1 MRRKPVVL
9 SLIIVLLLA
18 GGGWWWKSQGAKTGA
33 ADSATAPGARA
44 SGAGGTQTVGVVL
57 ARQQDVPVVVDAS
70 GTVAALNQVDIRAQT
85 SSIVRDVLVKD
96 GQTVQKGQVLFRF
109 DERADRANLDKARA
123 QLARD
128 KAALSD
134 LQRQY
139 ERAKELVAQNFV
151 SQSALDTALAN
162 LEGGRSLVVADE
174 AAVQSAQVA
183 LGYNEIRAP
192 FSGRAG
198 AVNVWPGSLVQTNAT
213 GTPLVNIVQIDPIGI
228 TFNLPETEL
237 APVLEAMRPGAE
249 GARVT
254 PPEVQVVIPNI
265 DAAGRNSRN
274 EPVVR
279 GKLIFVDN
287 LVDASTGTIKLKAEF
302 DNKQQKLWPGQYL
315 RVRMLLRSIKN
326 AVVIPQA
333 AIILRGTDR
342 QVYVV
347 GPDKTAVLKTVRL
360 RYVFGEMAV
369 VDGVD
374 AGATVVLDGKQ
385 NLRPGVPVRTQPAAV
400 DPAAAARQQAEA
412 AAAAA
417 STQLAAASSAPGAS
431 HASGKADATG
441 E

>member
-9 SLIIVLLLA
+9 SLIILLLLA
-18 GGGWWWKSQGAKTGA
+18 GGGWWWKSRSSQA
-33 ADSATAPGARA
+33 AHADGSPAAAGAPGARA
-44 SGAGGTQTVGVVL
+44 SGAGGMQTVGVVP
-57 ARQQDVPVVVDAS
+57 ARQQDVPVVVEAS

-85 SSIVRDVLVKD
+85 TSTVREVLVKD
-96 GQTVQKGQVLFRF
+96 GQSVTKGQVLFRF

-128 KAALSD
+128 KAALAD

-139 ERAKELVAQNFV
+139 ERAKELVAQQFV
-151 SQSALDTALAN
+151 AQSALDTALAN
-162 LEGGRSLVVADE
+162 LEGGRSLVTADE

-183 LGYNEIRAP
+183 VSYNEIRAP

-198 AVNVWPGSLVQTNAT
+198 AVNVWPGSLVQASAS

-237 APVLEAMRPGAE
+237 APVLEAMRPGAN
-249 GARVT
+249 GARPA
-254 PPEVQVVIPNI
+254 PPEVLVMQPGIETG
-265 DAAGRNSRN
+265 GRGQT
-274 EPVVR
+274 EPVAR

-302 DNKQQKLWPGQYL
+302 ENKQQKLWPGQYL

-333 AIILRGTDR
+333 AIILRGTER
-342 QVYVV
+342 QVYIVT
-347 GPDKTAVLKTVRL
+347 PEKTAQLKTVRL

-385 NLRPGVPVRTQPAAV
+385 NLRPGAPVKTQPAAV
-400 DPAAAARQQAEA
+400 DPAAAVRQQAEA
-412 AAAAA
+412 SAAAGTRMAAA
-417 STQLAAASSAPGAS
+417 SGS
-431 HASGKADATG
+431 SGKSDGSG

>member
-18 GGGWWWKSQGAKTGA
+18 GGAWWLKSRGSQTAQAQVGQGSA
-33 ADSATAPGARA
+33 AAPGARA
-44 SGAGGTQTVGVVL
+44 SGAAGVQTVGVVT
-57 ARQQDVPVVVDAS
+57 ARQQDVPVVVEAS
-70 GTVAALNQVDIRAQT
+70 GTVAALNQVDIRPQT
-85 SSIVRDVLVKD
+85 TSTVQDVLVKD
-96 GQTVQKGQVLFRF
+96 GQSVTKGQLLFRF
-109 DERADRANLDKARA
+109 DGRADRANLDKARA

-128 KAALSD
+128 KAALAD

-139 ERAKELVAQNFV
+139 NRAKELVDQKFV

-162 LEGGRSLVVADE
+162 LEGGRSLVTADE

-183 LGYNEIRAP
+183 LSYNEIRAP

-198 AVNVWPGSLVQTNAT
+198 AVNVWPGSLVQASAT
-213 GTPLVNIVQIDPIGI
+213 GTPLVNIVQIDPVGI

-237 APVLEAMRPGAE
+237 APVLEAMRPGAD
-249 GARVT
+249 GARPT
-254 PPEVQVVIPNI
+254 PPEVLVMQAGI
-265 DAAGRNSRN
+265 DAGKTTAKT
-274 EPVVR
+274 EPVAR

-302 DNKQQKLWPGQYL
+302 ENKQQKLWPGQYL
-315 RVRMLLRSIKN
+315 RVRMLLRTIKN

-333 AIILRGTDR
+333 AVILRGTDR

-347 GPDKTAVLKTVRL
+347 GPDKTAQLKTVRL

-369 VDGVD
+369 VDGVEP
-374 AGATVVLDGKQ
+374 GATVVLDGKQ
-385 NLRPGVPVRTQPAAV
+385 NLRPGVQVRTQPAAV
-400 DPAAAARQQAEA
+400 DPAAAARQQAQASEA
-412 AAAAA
+412 AATRVAAA
-417 STQLAAASSAPGAS
+417 SGAGKTD
-431 HASGKADATG
+431 ASG

>member
-9 SLIIVLLLA
+9 SLIIALLLA
-18 GGGWWWKSQGAKTGA
+18 GGAWWWKSRSSQTTEGQAGQGSMA
-33 ADSATAPGARA
+33 APGGRAPGA
-44 SGAGGTQTVGVVL
+44 SGAAGMQTVGVVT
-57 ARQQDVPVVVDAS
+57 ARQQDVPVVVEAS
-70 GTVAALNQVDIRAQT
+70 GTVAALNQVDIRPQT
-85 SSIVRDVLVKD
+85 TSTVQDVLVKD
-96 GQTVQKGQVLFRF
+96 GQSVTKGQLLFRF
-109 DERADRANLDKARA
+109 DARADRANLDKARA

-128 KAALSD
+128 KAALAD

-139 ERAKELVAQNFV
+139 DRAKELVDQKFV

-162 LEGGRSLVVADE
+162 LEGGRSLVTADE
-174 AAVQSAQVA
+174 AAVQAAQVA
-183 LGYNEIRAP
+183 VSYNEIRAP

-198 AVNVWPGSLVQTNAT
+198 AVNVWPGSLVQASAT
-213 GTPLVNIVQIDPIGI
+213 ATPLVNIVQIDPVGI

-237 APVLEAMRPGAE
+237 APVLEAMRPGAD
-249 GARVT
+249 GARPT
-254 PPEVQVVIPNI
+254 PPEVLVMQGGL
-265 DAAGRNSRN
+265 DSGRTGDKA
-274 EPVVR
+274 EPVAR

-302 DNKQQKLWPGQYL
+302 ENKQQKLWPGQYL

-347 GPDKTAVLKTVRL
+347 GPDKTAQLKTVRL

-369 VDGVD
+369 VDGVEP
-374 AGATVVLDGKQ
+374 GATVVLDGKQ
-385 NLRPGVPVRTQPAAV
+385 NLRPGVPVRPQPAAV
-400 DPAAAARQQAEA
+400 DPAAAARQQAQASDA
-412 AAAAA
+412 AGTRVAAA
-417 STQLAAASSAPGAS
+417 SGA
-431 HASGKADATG
+431 GKADTRS